1 MLQFDGGRSDEKTTK
16 KRGRPRKHLW
26 SVDDVAYFAKVP
38 RATVFEWVKEGLRG
52 VITGSVNR
60 NGWRFD
66 ERDVR
71 QFLLDRT
78 ARLTNGQQDSL
89 KEAK

>member
-1 MLQFDGGRSDEKTTK
+1 MLQFDGGSRAEKPAK

-38 RATVFEWVKEGLRG
+38 RATVFEWVKEGLHG

-71 QFLLDRT
+71 QFLVERT
-78 ARLTNGQQDSL
+78 ARLTEHQRKQLDKAN
-89 KEAK
+89 